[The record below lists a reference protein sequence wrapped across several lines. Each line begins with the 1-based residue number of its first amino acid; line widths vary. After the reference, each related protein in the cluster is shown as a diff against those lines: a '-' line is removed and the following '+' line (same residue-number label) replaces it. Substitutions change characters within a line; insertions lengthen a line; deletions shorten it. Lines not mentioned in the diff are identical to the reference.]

1 MCVCWPSLNTVS
13 VLSHLSSLATRSR
26 YNVAPYQVIGFC
38 ICLAFIHAIH
48 PSVWIPFMIWLV
60 SGHQPPTFIDLRL
73 VAIVSYAGVEYPPL
87 YYLNVMTA
95 ECHDR

>member
-1 MCVCWPSLNTVS
+1 
-13 VLSHLSSLATRSR
+13 
-26 YNVAPYQVIGFC
+26 
-38 ICLAFIHAIH
+38 
-48 PSVWIPFMIWLV
+48 MIWLV